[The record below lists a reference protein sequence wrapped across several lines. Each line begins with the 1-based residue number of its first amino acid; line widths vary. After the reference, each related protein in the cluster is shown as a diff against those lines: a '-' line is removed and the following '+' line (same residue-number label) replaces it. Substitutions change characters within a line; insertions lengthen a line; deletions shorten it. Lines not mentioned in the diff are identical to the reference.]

1 MIQSN
6 ELRIGNWI
14 NLYDNFNS
22 QVTGLTNTKK
32 VWCVKNPIDEK
43 CAWFTNNLNAIPL
56 TEEWLIDF
64 GFKRGE
70 DKNRFNLDGKEI
82 YIFTDVNDKPT
93 KVVFNPSSSTLYVN
107 LKYVHKL
114 QNLFFELN
122 GIELTL

>member
-64 GFKRGE
+64 GFKK
-70 DKNRFNLDGKEI
+70 DKIDSTYYKDDFEICLPNFVRWKESHLSGI
-82 YIFTDVNDKPT
+82 RN
-93 KVVFNPSSSTLYVN
+93 
-107 LKYVHKL
+107 VHQL
-114 QNLFFELN
+114 QNLYFALTRK
-122 GIELTL
+122 ELTL